1 MAIPPPGGLGK
12 KHSNGSGGGEETV
25 AAVAAKAAGWE
36 EQDAAAAAEAA
47 AAQVGIETDA
57 SLPWSIKEAGL
68 VMTSGLSA
76 GLLKLARCACD
87 SLVAPSNIA
96 AETHQTGGHHMVAG
110 LSPSPHSHHRRCIL
124 DPFDCTQQLFWPL
137 AG

>member
-1 MAIPPPGGLGK
+1 MMAIPPPGGLGK

-68 VMTSGLSA
+68 VMTKGLSA
-76 GLLKLARCACD
+76 GLLKLARCACN
-87 SLVAPSNIA
+87 SLVAPSKIA
-96 AETHQTGGHHMVAG
+96 AETPDRRTPYGRRIEPE
-110 LSPSPHSHHRRCIL
+110 PSLKP
-124 DPFDCTQQLFWPL
+124 
-137 AG
+137 